1 MRLDW
6 LIAGAKHRQAKTT
19 TAAVKRQA
27 FGHRLSGIKY
37 VT

>member
-6 LIAGAKHRQAKTT
+6 LIAGAKHCQVKT
-19 TAAVKRQA
+19 TAAAAKRQA
-27 FGHRLSGIKY
+27 LGHRLSGIKY